1 MKKTKLNPKHL
12 YAIFAFLLSAV
23 VVFCGV
29 QIWQEYSNRQ
39 KDIDAFAELSELAE
53 IKEPD
58 EPKETAEPDTD
69 DDAEN
74 SDTQEEQENPV
85 LTPRHDIPLL
95 ISQNSDCIGW
105 ITIDNTAVDYPV
117 MHTPEWPQKY
127 LRRNFYQQYSDSGVP
142 FLDYRCT
149 LDSDNLIIFGHNM
162 RNGTM
167 FSALKDYLNDGHPA
181 SHPMILLETEDGTH
195 EFTIFAIACVDKL
208 DSWYSFINAE
218 SEDVFN
224 EAVQRIIQIAYYT
237 NGDIPEYGDR
247 LLTLSTCYGST
258 KSSRLIIIAEEEKAN
273 VWQTESADAGTD
285 GGNSDERLLRY
296 DPARFRKVFVRPL
309 CCWRQLPFRLG
320 HPRIP
325 SVHRGTGHSV
335 TAR

>member
-1 MKKTKLNPKHL
+1 MKKINSKLL
-12 YAIFAFLLSAV
+12 FGVFALLLSAV

-29 QIWQEYSNRQ
+29 QIRQEYSNRQ
-39 KDIDAFAELSELAE
+39 KDIDAFAKLAELAE

-58 EPKETAEPDTD
+58 EPKETAELRNVEDTD
-69 DDAEN
+69 EESDA
-74 SDTQEEQENPV
+74 PA
-85 LTPRHDIPLL
+85 LTVRHDIPLL
-95 ISQNSDCIGW
+95 VSRNSDCIGW

-117 MHTPEWPQKY
+117 MHTPDRPQKY

-149 LDSDNLIIFGHNM
+149 LDSDNLIIYGHNM

-181 SHPMILLETEDGTH
+181 SHPTILLETEDGAH
-195 EFTIFAIACVDKL
+195 EFKIFAVVSVDKL
-208 DSWYSFINAE
+208 DTWYNFIHAE
-218 SEDVFN
+218 TEDDFN
-224 EAVQRIIQIAYYT
+224 DAIQRIIQNAYYT
-237 NGDIPEYGDR
+237 DGDIPEYGDR
-247 LLTLSTCYGST
+247 LLTLSTCYGSAR
-258 KSSRLIIIAEEEKAN
+258 SSRLIIIAREEKAN
-273 VWQTESADAGTD
+273 VWQTESTDTGTD
-285 GGNSDERLLRY
+285 GGDSDEGLLRY
-296 DPARFRKVFVRPL
+296 DFARFRKVFVRPL

>member
-1 MKKTKLNPKHL
+1 MKKTKAKSKLL
-12 YAIFAFLLSAV
+12 YAVLALLLSAV
-23 VVFCGV
+23 VAFCGV
-29 QIWQEYSNRQ
+29 QIRQEYSGRR
-39 KDIDAFAELSELAE
+39 KDIDTFAELAELAE

-58 EPKETAEPDTD
+58 EAKETTELRNSEDTD
-69 DDAEN
+69 
-74 SDTQEEQENPV
+74 EESNAPA
-85 LTPRHDIPLL
+85 LTVRHDIPLL
-95 ISQNSDCIGW
+95 VSQNSDCIGW
-105 ITIDNTAVDYPV
+105 LSIENTAVDYPV
-117 MHTPEWPQKY
+117 MHTPDRPQKY

-167 FSALKDYLNDGHPA
+167 FSSLKEYLNDGRLSSNPT
-181 SHPMILLETEDGTH
+181 ILLETEDGAH
-195 EFTIFAIACVDKL
+195 VFTIFAVACVDKL

-218 SEDVFN
+218 SEDAFN
-224 EAVQRIIQIAYYT
+224 EAVQRIVRNAYYT
-237 NGDIPEYGDR
+237 NGDVPEYGDR

-258 KSSRLIIIAEEEKAN
+258 RSSRLIIIAREENAN
-273 VWQTESADAGTD
+273 VWKTESTDTGTD
-285 GGNSDERLLRY
+285 GGDSDEGLLRY
-296 DPARFRKVFVRPL
+296 DFARLHKVFVRPL

>member
-58 EPKETAEPDTD
+58 EPKKAAEPDTD
-69 DDAEN
+69 GDAEN
-74 SDTQEEQENPV
+74 SDTDSDTQEEQENPV

-127 LRRNFYQQYSDSGVP
+127 LRMNFYQQYSDSGVP

-149 LDSDNLIIFGHNM
+149 LESDNLIIFGHNM

-167 FSALKDYLNDGHPA
+167 FGELSSFGEREF
-181 SHPMILLETEDGTH
+181 LLENAVVRFDTLYENALYVPFAMFEASMDEDDAHYFDVRQIVFDETSF
-195 EFTIFAIACVDKL
+195 ELFVLKL
-208 DSWYSFINAE
+208 RGRSVF
-218 SEDVFN
+218 DVPV
-224 EAVQRIIQIAYYT
+224 AV
-237 NGDIPEYGDR
+237 EYGDQ
-247 LLTLSTCYGST
+247 LLTLVTCSYNDDDGRYIVALRKLREGET
-258 KSSRLIIIAEEEKAN
+258 EEDVREMMAE
-273 VWQTESADAGTD
+273 
-285 GGNSDERLLRY
+285 
-296 DPARFRKVFVRPL
+296 
-309 CCWRQLPFRLG
+309 LG
-320 HPRIP
+320 
-325 SVHRGTGHSV
+325 
-335 TAR
+335 A

>member
-1 MKKTKLNPKHL
+1 MKKINSRLL
-12 YAIFAFLLSAV
+12 FGVFALLLSAV

-29 QIWQEYSNRQ
+29 QIWQEYSSRQ
-39 KDIDAFAELSELAE
+39 KDIDAFAELAELVE

-58 EPKETAEPDTD
+58 APKETAELRNVEDTD
-69 DDAEN
+69 EESDA
-74 SDTQEEQENPV
+74 PA
-85 LTPRHDIPLL
+85 LTVRHDIPLL
-95 ISQNSDCIGW
+95 VSRNSDCIGW

-117 MHTPEWPQKY
+117 MHTPDRPQKY

-149 LDSDNLIIFGHNM
+149 LDSDNLIIYGHNM

-181 SHPMILLETEDGTH
+181 SHPTILLETEDGAH
-195 EFTIFAIACVDKL
+195 EFKIFAVVSVDKL
-208 DSWYSFINAE
+208 DTWYNFIHAE
-218 SEDVFN
+218 TEDDFN
-224 EAVQRIIQIAYYT
+224 DAIQRIIQNAHYT
-237 NGDIPEYGDR
+237 DRDIPEYGNR

-258 KSSRLIIIAEEEKAN
+258 RSSRLIIIAREEKAN
-273 VWQTESADAGTD
+273 VWKTESTDTGTD
-285 GGNSDERLLRY
+285 GGDSDEALLRY
-296 DPARFRKVFVRPL
+296 DFARFRKVFVRPL
-309 CCWRQLPFRLG
+309 CCRRQLPFRLG

-325 SVHRGTGHSV
+325 FVHRGTGHSV

>member
-29 QIWQEYSNRQ
+29 QIWQEYSSRQ

-58 EPKETAEPDTD
+58 EPKEATELRNGEDTD
-69 DDAEN
+69 GEDDAPALN
-74 SDTQEEQENPV
+74 V
-85 LTPRHDIPLL
+85 RHDIPLL
-95 ISQNSDCIGW
+95 VSRNSDCIGW
-105 ITIDNTAVDYPV
+105 ISIENTAVDYPV
-117 MHTPEWPQKY
+117 MHTPDRPQKY
-127 LRRNFYQQYSDSGVP
+127 LRKNFYQQYSDSGVP

-181 SHPMILLETEDGTH
+181 SHPTILLETEDGAH
-195 EFTIFAIACVDKL
+195 EFKIFAVVTVDKL
-208 DSWYSFINAE
+208 DAWYSFIHAE
-218 SEDVFN
+218 TEDDFN
-224 EAVQRIIQIAYYT
+224 DAIQRIIQNAHYT
-237 NGDIPEYGDR
+237 DGDVPEYGDR

-258 KSSRLIIIAEEEKAN
+258 RSSRLIIIAREEKAN
-273 VWQTESADAGTD
+273 VWKTESTDTGTD
-285 GGNSDERLLRY
+285 GGDSDEGLLRY
-296 DPARFRKVFVRPL
+296 DFARFRKVFVRPL

>member
-1 MKKTKLNPKHL
+1 MKKTKFNPKHL

-29 QIWQEYSNRQ
+29 QIRQEYSSRR
-39 KDIDAFAELSELAE
+39 KDIDVFAKLAELAE

-58 EPKETAEPDTD
+58 EPKEATELRNGE
-69 DDAEN
+69 DADGESN
-74 SDTQEEQENPV
+74 APA
-85 LTPRHDIPLL
+85 LTVRHDIPLL
-95 ISQNSDCIGW
+95 VSRNSDCIGW
-105 ITIDNTAVDYPV
+105 LSIENTAVDYPV
-117 MHTPEWPQKY
+117 MHTPDWPQKY

-142 FLDYRCT
+142 FLDYRCM
-149 LDSDNLIIFGHNM
+149 LDSDNLIIYGHNM

-181 SHPMILLETEDGTH
+181 SHPTILLETEDGAH
-195 EFTIFAIACVDKL
+195 EFKIFAVVSVDKL
-208 DSWYSFINAE
+208 DTWYNFIHAE
-218 SEDVFN
+218 TEDDFN
-224 EAVQRIIQIAYYT
+224 DAIQRIIQNAHYT
-237 NGDIPEYGDR
+237 DGDIPEYGDR

-258 KSSRLIIIAEEEKAN
+258 RSSRLIIIAREEKAN
-273 VWQTESADAGTD
+273 VWKTESTDTGTD
-285 GGNSDERLLRY
+285 GGDSDEGLLRY
-296 DPARFRKVFVRPL
+296 DFARFRKVFVRPL

>member
-39 KDIDAFAELSELAE
+39 KDIDAFAELAELAE

-58 EPKETAEPDTD
+58 EPKEATELRNGE
-69 DDAEN
+69 DADGESN
-74 SDTQEEQENPV
+74 APA
-85 LTPRHDIPLL
+85 LTVRHDIPLL
-95 ISQNSDCIGW
+95 VSRNSDCIGW
-105 ITIDNTAVDYPV
+105 LSIENTAVDYPV
-117 MHTPEWPQKY
+117 MHTPDRPQKY

-181 SHPMILLETEDGTH
+181 SHPTILLETEDGAH
-195 EFTIFAIACVDKL
+195 EFKIFAVVSVDKL
-208 DSWYSFINAE
+208 DTWYNFIHAE
-218 SEDVFN
+218 TEDDFN
-224 EAVQRIIQIAYYT
+224 DAIQRIIQNAHYT
-237 NGDIPEYGDR
+237 DGDIPEYGDR

-258 KSSRLIIIAEEEKAN
+258 RSSRLIIIAREEKAN
-273 VWQTESADAGTD
+273 VWKTESTDTGTD
-285 GGNSDERLLRY
+285 GGDSDEGLLRY
-296 DPARFRKVFVRPL
+296 DFARFRKVFVRPL

>member
-1 MKKTKLNPKHL
+1 MKKINSRLL
-12 YAIFAFLLSAV
+12 FGVFALLLSAV

-29 QIWQEYSNRQ
+29 QIRQEYSSRR
-39 KDIDAFAELSELAE
+39 KDIDAFAELAERVE

-58 EPKETAEPDTD
+58 EPKEATELRNGEDTD
-69 DDAEN
+69 GEDDA
-74 SDTQEEQENPV
+74 PA
-85 LTPRHDIPLL
+85 LTVRHDIPLL
-95 ISQNSDCIGW
+95 VSQNSDCIGW
-105 ITIDNTAVDYPV
+105 ISIENTAVDYPV
-117 MHTPEWPQKY
+117 MHTPDWSQKY

-167 FSALKDYLNDGHPA
+167 FSSLKKYLNDGHPA
-181 SHPMILLETEDGTH
+181 SHPTILLETEDGAH
-195 EFTIFAIACVDKL
+195 EFKIFAVVSVDKL
-208 DSWYSFINAE
+208 DAWYNFIHAE
-218 SEDVFN
+218 TEDDFN
-224 EAVQRIIQIAYYT
+224 DAIQRIIQNAYYT
-237 NGDIPEYGDR
+237 DGDIPEYGDR

-258 KSSRLIIIAEEEKAN
+258 RSSRLIIIAREEKAN
-273 VWQTESADAGTD
+273 VWKTESTDTGTD
-285 GGNSDERLLRY
+285 GGDSDEGLLRY
-296 DPARFRKVFVRPL
+296 DFARFRKVFVRPL

-325 SVHRGTGHSV
+325 SVHRGTGHLV

>member
-1 MKKTKLNPKHL
+1 MKKINSRLL
-12 YAIFAFLLSAV
+12 FGVFALLLSAV
-23 VVFCGV
+23 VAFCGV
-29 QIWQEYSNRQ
+29 QIRQEYSSRR
-39 KDIDAFAELSELAE
+39 KDIDTFAELAELAE

-58 EPKETAEPDTD
+58 EAKEIAELRNGEDTD
-69 DDAEN
+69 EGSNA
-74 SDTQEEQENPV
+74 PA
-85 LTPRHDIPLL
+85 LTVRHNIPLL
-95 ISQNSDCIGW
+95 VSRNSDCIGW
-105 ITIDNTAVDYPV
+105 ISIENTAVDYPV
-117 MHTPEWPQKY
+117 MHTPDRPQKY

-162 RNGTM
+162 RNETM

-181 SHPMILLETEDGTH
+181 SHSMILLETEDGAH
-195 EFTIFAIACVDKL
+195 EFTIFAVACVDKL

-218 SEDVFN
+218 SEDAFN
-224 EAVQRIIQIAYYT
+224 EAVQRIIQIAYFT
-237 NGDIPEYGDR
+237 NGDAPEYGDR

-258 KSSRLIIIAEEEKAN
+258 KSSRLIIIAKEEKAN
-273 VWQTESADAGTD
+273 VWKTESTDTGTD
-285 GGNSDERLLRY
+285 GGNSDEGLLRY
-296 DPARFRKVFVRPL
+296 DFARFRKVFVRPL

>member
-1 MKKTKLNPKHL
+1 MKKTKAKSKLL
-12 YAIFAFLLSAV
+12 YAVLALLLSAV

-29 QIWQEYSNRQ
+29 QIRQEYSSRR
-39 KDIDAFAELSELAE
+39 KDIDTFAELAELAE
-53 IKEPD
+53 IKEAD
-58 EPKETAEPDTD
+58 EPKEATELRNSEDTD
-69 DDAEN
+69 GESDA
-74 SDTQEEQENPV
+74 PA
-85 LTPRHDIPLL
+85 LTVRHDIPLL
-95 ISQNSDCIGW
+95 VSQNSDCIGW
-105 ITIDNTAVDYPV
+105 LSIENTAVDYPV
-117 MHTPEWPQKY
+117 MHTPDWPQKY

-167 FSALKDYLNDGHPA
+167 FSSLKEYLNDGRLSSNPT
-181 SHPMILLETEDGTH
+181 ILLETEDGAH
-195 EFTIFAIACVDKL
+195 EFTIFAVACVDKL
-208 DSWYSFINAE
+208 DSWYGFINAE
-218 SEDVFN
+218 SEDDFN
-224 EAVQRIIQIAYYT
+224 DAIQRIIQNAYYT
-237 NGDIPEYGDR
+237 NGDVPEYGDR

-258 KSSRLIIIAEEEKAN
+258 RSSRLIIIAREENAN
-273 VWQTESADAGTD
+273 VWKTESTDTSTD
-285 GGNSDERLLRY
+285 GGDPDEGLLRY
-296 DPARFRKVFVRPL
+296 DFARFRKVFVRPL

>member
-1 MKKTKLNPKHL
+1 MKKINSRLL
-12 YAIFAFLLSAV
+12 FGVFALLLSAV
-23 VVFCGV
+23 VAFCGV
-29 QIWQEYSNRQ
+29 QIRQEYSSRR
-39 KDIDAFAELSELAE
+39 KDIDTFAKLAELAE

-58 EPKETAEPDTD
+58 EPKEATELRNGE
-69 DDAEN
+69 DADGESN
-74 SDTQEEQENPV
+74 APA
-85 LTPRHDIPLL
+85 LTVRHDIPLL
-95 ISQNSDCIGW
+95 VSRNSDCIGW
-105 ITIDNTAVDYPV
+105 ITIGNTAVDYPV
-117 MHTPEWPQKY
+117 MHTPDWPQKY

-162 RNGTM
+162 RNETM

-181 SHPMILLETEDGTH
+181 SHSMILLETEDGTH

-247 LLTLSTCYGST
+247 LLTLSTCYGSAR
-258 KSSRLIIIAEEEKAN
+258 SSRLIIIAREEKAN
-273 VWQTESADAGTD
+273 VWQTESTDTGTD
-285 GGNSDERLLRY
+285 GGDSDEGLLRY
-296 DPARFRKVFVRPL
+296 DFARFRKVFVRPL

-325 SVHRGTGHSV
+325 FVHRGTGHSV

>member
-39 KDIDAFAELSELAE
+39 KDIDAFAELAELVE

-58 EPKETAEPDTD
+58 EPKEATELRNGEDADGE
-69 DDAEN
+69 DDA
-74 SDTQEEQENPV
+74 PA
-85 LTPRHDIPLL
+85 LTVRHDIPLL
-95 ISQNSDCIGW
+95 VSQNSDCIGW
-105 ITIDNTAVDYPV
+105 LSIENTAVDYPV
-117 MHTPEWPQKY
+117 MHTSDWPQKY

-149 LDSDNLIIFGHNM
+149 LDSDNLIFFGHNM

>member
-29 QIWQEYSNRQ
+29 QIWQEYSSRQ

-58 EPKETAEPDTD
+58 EPKEATELRNGE
-69 DDAEN
+69 DADGESN
-74 SDTQEEQENPV
+74 APA
-85 LTPRHDIPLL
+85 LTVRHDIPLL
-95 ISQNSDCIGW
+95 VSRNSDCIGW
-105 ITIDNTAVDYPV
+105 ISIDNTAVDYPV
-117 MHTPEWPQKY
+117 MHTPDWPQKY

-162 RNGTM
+162 RNETM

-181 SHPMILLETEDGTH
+181 SHPTILLETEDGAH
-195 EFTIFAIACVDKL
+195 EFKIFAVVSVDKL
-208 DSWYSFINAE
+208 DTWYNFIHAE
-218 SEDVFN
+218 TEDDFN
-224 EAVQRIIQIAYYT
+224 DAIQRIIQSAHYT
-237 NGDIPEYGDR
+237 DGDIPEYGDR
-247 LLTLSTCYGST
+247 LLTLSTCYGSAR
-258 KSSRLIIIAEEEKAN
+258 SSRLIIIAREEKAN
-273 VWQTESADAGTD
+273 VWKTESTDTGTD
-285 GGNSDERLLRY
+285 GGDSDEGLLRY
-296 DPARFRKVFVRPL
+296 DFARFRKVFVRPL

>member
-23 VVFCGV
+23 VAFCGV

-39 KDIDAFAELSELAE
+39 KDIDAFAELAELAE

-58 EPKETAEPDTD
+58 APKETAELRNVEDTD
-69 DDAEN
+69 EESDA
-74 SDTQEEQENPV
+74 PA
-85 LTPRHDIPLL
+85 LTVRHDIPLL
-95 ISQNSDCIGW
+95 VSRNSDCIGW
-105 ITIDNTAVDYPV
+105 ISIENTAVDYPV
-117 MHTPEWPQKY
+117 MHTPDRPQKY

-181 SHPMILLETEDGTH
+181 SHSMILLETEDGTH

-258 KSSRLIIIAEEEKAN
+258 RSSRLIIIAREENAN
-273 VWQTESADAGTD
+273 VWKTESTDTGTD
-285 GGNSDERLLRY
+285 GGDSDEGLLRY
-296 DPARFRKVFVRPL
+296 DFARLHKVFVRPL

>member
-58 EPKETAEPDTD
+58 EPKKAAEPDTD
-69 DDAEN
+69 GDAEN
-74 SDTQEEQENPV
+74 SDTDSDTQEEQENPV

-127 LRRNFYQQYSDSGVP
+127 LRMNFYQQYSDSGVP

-149 LDSDNLIIFGHNM
+149 LESDNLIIFGHNM

-167 FSALKDYLNDGHPA
+167 FSSLREYLNDGRLSSNPT
-181 SHPMILLETEDGTH
+181 ILLETEDGAH
-195 EFTIFAIACVDKL
+195 EFTIFAV
-208 DSWYSFINAE
+208 
-218 SEDVFN
+218 
-224 EAVQRIIQIAYYT
+224 AV
-237 NGDIPEYGDR
+237 
-247 LLTLSTCYGST
+247 
-258 KSSRLIIIAEEEKAN
+258 
-273 VWQTESADAGTD
+273 
-285 GGNSDERLLRY
+285 
-296 DPARFRKVFVRPL
+296 
-309 CCWRQLPFRLG
+309 
-320 HPRIP
+320 
-325 SVHRGTGHSV
+325 
-335 TAR
+335 

>member
-39 KDIDAFAELSELAE
+39 KDIDAFAELAELVE

-58 EPKETAEPDTD
+58 EPKETAELRNVEDTD
-69 DDAEN
+69 EESDA
-74 SDTQEEQENPV
+74 PA
-85 LTPRHDIPLL
+85 LTVRHDIPLL
-95 ISQNSDCIGW
+95 VSRNSDCIGW

-117 MHTPEWPQKY
+117 MHTPDWPQKY

-149 LDSDNLIIFGHNM
+149 LDSDNLIIYGHNM

-181 SHPMILLETEDGTH
+181 SHPTILLETEDGAH
-195 EFTIFAIACVDKL
+195 EFKIFAVVSVDKL
-208 DSWYSFINAE
+208 DTWYSFIDAE
-218 SEDVFN
+218 SEDAFN
-224 EAVQRIIQIAYYT
+224 EAVQRIIQNAYYT
-237 NGDIPEYGDR
+237 NGDAPEYGDR
-247 LLTLSTCYGST
+247 LLTLSTCYGSAR
-258 KSSRLIIIAEEEKAN
+258 SSRLIIIAREEKAN
-273 VWQTESADAGTD
+273 VWKTESTDTGTD
-285 GGNSDERLLRY
+285 GGDSDEGLLRY
-296 DPARFRKVFVRPL
+296 DFARFRKVFVRPL

>member
-1 MKKTKLNPKHL
+1 MKKINSRLL
-12 YAIFAFLLSAV
+12 FGVFALLLSAV
-23 VVFCGV
+23 VAFCGV
-29 QIWQEYSNRQ
+29 QIRQEYSSRQ
-39 KDIDAFAELSELAE
+39 KDIDAFAKLAELAE
-53 IKEPD
+53 IREPD
-58 EPKETAEPDTD
+58 EPKEATELRNGE
-69 DDAEN
+69 DADGESN
-74 SDTQEEQENPV
+74 APA
-85 LTPRHDIPLL
+85 LTVRHDIPLL
-95 ISQNSDCIGW
+95 VSRNSDCIGW
-105 ITIDNTAVDYPV
+105 LSIENTAVDYPV
-117 MHTPEWPQKY
+117 MHTPDWPQKY

-181 SHPMILLETEDGTH
+181 SHPTILLETEDGAH
-195 EFTIFAIACVDKL
+195 EFKIFAVVSVDKL
-208 DSWYSFINAE
+208 DTWYNFIHAE
-218 SEDVFN
+218 TEDDFN
-224 EAVQRIIQIAYYT
+224 DAIQRIIQNAHYT
-237 NGDIPEYGDR
+237 DGDIPEYGDR

-258 KSSRLIIIAEEEKAN
+258 RSSRLIIIAREEKAN
-273 VWQTESADAGTD
+273 VWKTESTDTGTD
-285 GGNSDERLLRY
+285 GGDSDEGLLRY
-296 DPARFRKVFVRPL
+296 DFARFRKVFVRPL